1 MGKSSSEKKLKNSN
15 KKLKELGNFK
25 YKDSNG
31 FSSAYST
38 AYKDYSK
45 WLKNAS
51 KNGYGKYSSE
61 VDNLYNDIMNAE
73 KFSYDPAKDKLFQL
87 YKEQYDAQGSR
98 AMQNQLG
105 AAAAFSGGYNSSVA
119 QTSSQNA
126 YQNYLSALS
135 EKAAE
140 TYQNAL
146 NMYRYNQQNM
156 FDKYNAA
163 RDMNNASNEA
173 YWKQA
178 DAKAQRMNSAYNAYN
193 DDRNYQYNKYSSD
206 RNFYQTQGKNALDQ
220 INWLKEYKLKKKQYK
235 GG

>member
-1 MGKSSSEKKLKNSN
+1 MAKTSSEKQLAKAN
-15 KKLKELGNFK
+15 KKLKKLGGFK

-31 FSSAYST
+31 LYSDYSQ
-38 AYKDYSK
+38 AYKDYAN
-45 WLKNAS
+45 WLNNPK
-51 KNGYGKYSSE
+51 KYGYGTYSNDVDSLFKE
-61 VDNLYNDIMNAE
+61 VMNQK
-73 KFSYDPAKDKLFQL
+73 KFSYDPKEDKLFQI
-87 YKEQYDAQGSR
+87 YKQQYMNQGNR

-105 AAAAFSGGYNSSVA
+105 AAAAFSGGYNSSAA
-119 QTSSQNA
+119 QTSAQNA
-126 YQNYLSALS
+126 YQNYLNALS
-135 EKAAE
+135 DKAAE

-163 RDMNNASNEA
+163 RDMNNAANEA

-178 DAKAQRMNSAYNAYN
+178 EARAQRMNSTYSAYN
-193 DDRNYQYNKYSSD
+193 DDRNYQYNKFSTD

>member
-1 MGKSSSEKKLKNSN
+1 MAKTSSEKKLDKAN
-15 KKLKELGNFK
+15 KKLRELGNFK
-25 YKDSNG
+25 YNDAYG
-31 FSSAYST
+31 FSDAYSD
-38 AYKDYSK
+38 AYSDYSK
-45 WLKNAS
+45 WLKNAE
-51 KNGYGKYSSE
+51 KNGYGAYAKE
-61 VDNLYNDIMNAE
+61 VEQLFGDVMNQE
-73 KFSYDPAKDKLFQL
+73 KFSYDPVKDKLFQL
-87 YKEQYDAQGSR
+87 YKQQYTNQGNR
-98 AMQNQLG
+98 AMNNQLG
-105 AAAAFSGGYNSSVA
+105 AAAAFSGGYNSSAA

-126 YQNYLSALS
+126 YQNYLNALS
-135 EKAAE
+135 QKASE

-156 FDKYNAA
+156 LDKYNAA
-163 RDMNNASNEA
+163 RDMNNSANEA

-178 DAKAQRMNSAYNAYN
+178 DARAQKMNSAYNAYN